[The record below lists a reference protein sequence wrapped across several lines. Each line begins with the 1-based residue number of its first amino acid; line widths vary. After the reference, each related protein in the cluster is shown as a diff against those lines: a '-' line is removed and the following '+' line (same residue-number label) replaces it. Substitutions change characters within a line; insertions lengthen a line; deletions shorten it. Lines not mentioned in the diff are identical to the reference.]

1 MFRATLYIIVC
12 TARNRMRRR
21 LQRLREP
28 RYAIG
33 AVAGVLYLFVTLFMR
48 ERAFSDDRRG
58 RRRGGATRYQSML
71 PPFGA
76 SGAAFGGLAFAVAA
90 AVSWLMPF
98 RSNLLDF
105 SPAETA
111 LLFPAP
117 VTRRQLVLYRLMRS
131 QLAVFTGAL
140 IFAVAYPTGSL
151 LARMQGLLGTWLLL
165 MISHVFFTGVTL
177 SRARLRAGGHEQGGR
192 AFVWPGIVVS
202 CAAVGAVGVAM
213 AREVANAP
221 ILTIGDAVRRISVV
235 ISEPIPHLLLTPF
248 TAIVRPVFAQTFA
261 EFVWTL
267 LVALVIYAA
276 AIGWVIWGDQSF
288 ELAADPLVES
298 RGQAAPRRRQ
308 VYAPRQIAWQLG
320 LHGRAETAFL
330 WKGTLQTFRVVDR
343 GVLARVVLIL
353 SWMTLAATL
362 VGRARGLAQMLG
374 LFAVWGAAFTVF
386 MAPQVLRTDLRQD
399 LQHLETLKT
408 WPVRGAAVVRGEMA
422 WPAAVVTI
430 LAWTFGGIGLLLS
443 ASVFAGSEPAL
454 RHAVG
459 WASLILAPAIV
470 VGQYTVHNATAILL
484 PAWVPLGRSRPRGVD
499 AMGQRLILLGATWL
513 VLTIALLPGIVTT
526 IALWRL
532 FADSLGP
539 WVLVIGA
546 LVGAA
551 GMAVQ
556 VALATEA
563 LGRVF
568 ERMDLSS
575 VERAE

>member
-33 AVAGVLYLFVTLFMR
+33 AAAGVLYLLVTLLMR
-48 ERAFSDDRRG
+48 ERAFSENRQARRRG
-58 RRRGGATRYQSML
+58 RAARYQAVL
-71 PPFGA
+71 LPFGA
-76 SGAAFGGLAFAVAA
+76 AGAAIGGLAIAVAA

-98 RSNLLDF
+98 RGSLLDF
-105 SPAETA
+105 TPAETA

-117 VTRRQLVLYRLMRS
+117 VTRRQLVFYRLMRS

-140 IFAVAYPTGSL
+140 IFALAYPTGSI
-151 LARMQGLLGTWLLL
+151 LARLQGLLGTWLIL

-177 SRARLRAGGHEQGGR
+177 SRARLRGGGQPGGR
-192 AFVWPGIVVS
+192 AFVWPGLVVS
-202 CAAVGAVGVAM
+202 FAAVGAVAVAI
-213 AREVANAP
+213 AGEVVTSP
-221 ILTIGDAVRRISVV
+221 ILTLADAARRIAVV
-235 ISEPIPHLLLTPF
+235 IREPLPQLLLSPF
-248 TAIVRPVFAQTFA
+248 TAIVRPVFAQTLTEFA
-261 EFVWTL
+261 QALV
-267 LVALVIYAA
+267 VALVIYGAV
-276 AIGWVIWGDQSF
+276 IGWVIWGDRSF
-288 ELAADPLVES
+288 ELAPDPLVDS
-298 RGQAAPRRRQ
+298 RGQAAGKRQ
-308 VYAPRQIAWQLG
+308 TAYAPRQAVWQLG
-320 LHGRAETAFL
+320 LRGRVETAL
-330 WKGTLQTFRVVDR
+330 IWKGTLQTFRIVDR

-353 SWMTLAATL
+353 LWMTLAAML
-362 VGRARGLAQMLG
+362 VGRVRGLAEMFG
-374 LFAVWGAAFTVF
+374 LFAIWGAAFTVF

-408 WPVRGAAVVRGEMA
+408 WPVRGAAVVRGEIA
-422 WPAAVVTI
+422 WPAAVVTA

-443 ASVFAGSEPAL
+443 ASVFDGTDPAV

-459 WASLILAPAIV
+459 WALLILAPAIV

-484 PAWVPLGRSRPRGVD
+484 PAWVPIGRSRPRGVD

-513 VLTIALLPGIVTT
+513 ILTIALLPGIVTT
-526 IALWRL
+526 IVLWRL
-532 FADSLGP
+532 FVDTVGP

-551 GMAVQ
+551 GMAIQ
-556 VALATEA
+556 VALAAEA
-563 LGRVF
+563 LGRAF

-575 VERAE
+575 VERPE